1 VQKLTS
7 TIVMKPIADDR
18 PCPTTQ
24 RLPRAPATGP
34 SRAAQIAPFGRF
46 RQSPARV
53 SAQIAAVMLTI
64 AFGRCGPRCG
74 TERSLCSPWL
84 TGIAVDEDGRLRA
97 VLRARRQYQDQT
109 PRTETSW
116 VEMRTSD
123 PFSIVVFGRCRPGG
137 HGSLGRDVARMP
149 GQAFSPDVLGDE
161 GAHLAQQRSP
171 VASATR

>member
-1 VQKLTS
+1 VTEK
-7 TIVMKPIADDR
+7 
-18 PCPTTQ
+18 
-24 RLPRAPATGP
+24 
-34 SRAAQIAPFGRF
+34 FEEN
-46 RQSPARV
+46 ARR
-53 SAQIAAVMLTI
+53 AAVMLTI
-64 AFGRCGPRCG
+64 ALGRRGPRCG
-74 TERSLCSPWL
+74 TERSFCAPWL

-97 VLRARRQYQDQT
+97 VPRARRQHQDRT

-123 PFSIVVFGRCRPGG
+123 PFSIVALGRCRPGG
-137 HGSLGRDVARMP
+137 HGSLGRGVARMP